1 MRKTALC
8 MSVFSLLVLLTPLV
22 GLGLAPGEVSGAG
35 QEPAVS
41 SPWPEA
47 SPAAS
52 SQPAKEE
59 EQAQGMVYLWDEGQG
74 QLLELTPLEYMV
86 GAVASEMP
94 VAWPDEALRA
104 QGIAS
109 HSYLLYQGMQGGA
122 EANNGGWI
130 TVNSSLRQGY
140 MTQEVMASYWGDA
153 FEENLARLQ
162 EVLAP
167 VEHTLLTWEDE
178 PAAACYHAISC
189 GVTEASQNVW
199 DEALPYL
206 QGVDSALDLTS
217 PDYEAQVVYSATEL
231 KALLE
236 GAGLVGDFSGDC
248 SGWVGAVS
256 YTPAGYVE
264 TMEWGGTAMEG
275 TAIRSALGLRSACF
289 SVSLEGEDFTF
300 TTKGYGHGVGMSQY
314 GAKAMAL
321 TGKSYGEILETYYPG
336 TSLQEE
342 G

>member
-1 MRKTALC
+1 
-8 MSVFSLLVLLTPLV
+8 
-22 GLGLAPGEVSGAG
+22 
-35 QEPAVS
+35 
-41 SPWPEA
+41 
-47 SPAAS
+47 
-52 SQPAKEE
+52 
-59 EQAQGMVYLWDEGQG
+59 MVYLWDEGQG
-74 QLLELTPLEYMV
+74 RLLELTPLEYMV

-140 MTQEVMASYWGDA
+140 MTREVMASYWGDA

-236 GAGLVGDFSGDC
+236 GAGLGGDFSGDC
-248 SGWVGAVS
+248 SGWAGAVS
-256 YTPAGYVE
+256 YTPAGYVD